1 MRRNLAT
8 IFISLLVLS
17 GGSALLSGCNTT
29 SGAGKDV
36 SSVGRVITES
46 AEDAK

>member
-1 MRRNLAT
+1 MVRKILEATLIAGTLLLA
-8 IFISLLVLS
+8 
-17 GGSALLSGCNTT
+17 ACNTI

-36 SSVGRVITES
+36 SSVGKTVSNT